1 MVFMVFSIFSFS
13 ASTDLDMKTLGA
25 KLSTVKGTGTYKTY
39 LEIKGFEETKL
50 MKVYYKETGYKWD
63 YKIVDSRNLS
73 QTAMV
78 SIKID
83 NVLTKKTRKAW
94 YALLESTVDRSENG
108 AESRD
113 LASKKYTTIYAE
125 WIKGYELKTIGE
137 YVAKAYREKI
147 YPSEN
152 AKYTKFWIESD
163 WYTED
168 DLKYNDIILDVSGST
183 LHPIPVFVNA
193 AGRELY
199 TLPSYTGMFTAK
211 ETLVDGIG
219 FKKVNGNILVKRKS
233 LEDKNLIL
241 TKDKVKSYNNMTKA
255 QKEDLLE
262 QETSKNKVWAAK
274 QEQLKAAKLEE
285 ERVTK
290 AQEAQILKTEW
301 VTESKLPY
309 VRVSSDYA
317 EAFGFYKNTSIN
329 SDDMLYAMPSFY
341 PTFRDIKYSGT
352 SKNFDGIAVKNIDGV
367 LYFNMQNLKDNGI
380 WRTETAVL
388 EEKAKFLKSWVK
400 SSELKYV
407 VFSKNGF
414 YTGDKVEAKYLV
426 YATPSYTSSFL
437 DKTNNGKGRT
447 FDGVMMRNVDGNLYF
462 NLDNLKEK
470 KIVKSAVLS
479 EIIGAAGSSLEDKT
493 PSGTTGILGD
503 IFKLK

>member
-1 MVFMVFSIFSFS
+1 
-13 ASTDLDMKTLGA
+13 
-25 KLSTVKGTGTYKTY
+25 
-39 LEIKGFEETKL
+39 
-50 MKVYYKETGYKWD
+50 
-63 YKIVDSRNLS
+63 
-73 QTAMV
+73 
-78 SIKID
+78 
-83 NVLTKKTRKAW
+83 
-94 YALLESTVDRSENG
+94 
-108 AESRD
+108 
-113 LASKKYTTIYAE
+113 
-125 WIKGYELKTIGE
+125 
-137 YVAKAYREKI
+137 
-147 YPSEN
+147 
-152 AKYTKFWIESD
+152 
-163 WYTED
+163 
-168 DLKYNDIILDVSGST
+168 
-183 LHPIPVFVNA
+183 
-193 AGRELY
+193 
-199 TLPSYTGMFTAK
+199 MFTAK

-470 KIVKSAVLS
+470 KILKSAVLS